1 MPKIELHAWD
11 PVEHL
16 HDHQDCIGYLDVAL
30 EEDDPVLVFE
40 VLGDIARFKGMNEVA
55 EALGDNSGQIF
66 EAPSAEQV
74 AQLGVV
80 LKALRAL
87 GLSFYAGPRRDA
99 DQYQSDEESPD
110 ISAGEQQVA
119 D

>member
-1 MPKIELHAWD
+1 MTKIELRAWD

-16 HDHQDCIGYLDVAL
+16 RNHEDCIGYLDVAL

-55 EALGDNSGQIF
+55 EALGDNSGQLF
-66 EAPSAEQV
+66 EAPSAERV
-74 AQLGVV
+74 AQLGMV

-87 GLSFYAGPRRDA
+87 GLSFYAGPRREA
-99 DQYQSDEESPD
+99 EQRQPEEKSPD
-110 ISAGEQQVA
+110 VSAGEQQVA